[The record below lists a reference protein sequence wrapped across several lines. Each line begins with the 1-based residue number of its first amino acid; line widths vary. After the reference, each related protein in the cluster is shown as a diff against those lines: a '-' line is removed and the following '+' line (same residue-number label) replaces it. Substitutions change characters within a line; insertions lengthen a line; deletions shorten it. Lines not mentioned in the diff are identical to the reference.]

1 MPPYFILFIAVLTE
15 TIGTSALQASQQFTR
30 LVPSVVV
37 VVAYGLSFYLLSIT
51 LKVMPVGIMYA
62 LWSGMGIVLIAIIG
76 FLIFGQKLDL
86 PAVLGI
92 AMIVGGIAVIHLFS
106 GTSAH

>member
-1 MPPYFILFIAVLTE
+1 MPAYLILILAVLTE

-30 LVPSVVV
+30 LGPSVVV
-37 VVAYGLSFYLLSIT
+37 VLAYGISFYLLSIT

-62 LWSGMGIVLIAIIG
+62 LWSGMGIVIIAIIG
-76 FLIFGQKLDL
+76 FLVFGQKLDL

-92 AMIVGGIAVIHLFS
+92 TLIVGGIAVIHLFS
-106 GTSAH
+106 NTATH